1 MTKGAY
7 TLSDI
12 DWPVVRLYC
21 PQCHRFAQFRR
32 AVLVKRFGPDKVMP
46 SMLWDLKPCDIGN
59 SLSGPRCQLGYWDR
73 MTDQARAKA
82 IDRGGL
88 QRAGLSPSALAPRR
102 QPYDCPAIPPSSET

>member
-32 AVLVKRFGPDKVMP
+32 ASLLKRFGPDKVMP
-46 SMLWDLKPCDIGN
+46 SMLRDLKPCDIGN
-59 SLSGPRCQLGYWDR
+59 ALSGPQCQLGYWDR
-73 MTDQARAKA
+73 MTDTAQAEAIAK
-82 IDRGGL
+82 GGL
-88 QRAGLSPSALAPRR
+88 PKTWSAGA
-102 QPYDCPAIPPSSET
+102 